1 MPCLTCYF
9 NGKVKCCSPGQ
20 RYESHPEE
28 DREAWLKK
36 SNEKAKEEIEQL
48 QASGGIPE
56 KIGMEDGERFVPT
69 MVSVAIDMRT
79 GEILSVGYSGR
90 DHHKE
95 AFSSEIAEKLQQRI
109 DAVKEEAA
117 NDPTNKLFSEKRSYR
132 DWSVSNCAEVDAVNK
147 ALMKDK
153 TLEIKDIFINTRR
166 VETKE
171 RKNWIAF
178 SGDYAPPCENC
189 QRTFHDAVFL
199 PFEGIQNI
207 YDQKE

>member
-1 MPCLTCYF
+1 M
-9 NGKVKCCSPGQ
+9 
-20 RYESHPEE
+20 
-28 DREAWLKK
+28 KK

-56 KIGMEDGERFVPT
+56 KIGMEDGKRFVPT

-79 GEILSVGYSGR
+79 GEILSIGYSGR
-90 DHHKE
+90 DQHKE

-117 NDPTNKLFSEKRSYR
+117 NDPTNKKDRRERKSYM
-132 DWSVSNCAEVDAVNK
+132 DWSAENCAEVDAVNK
-147 ALMKDK
+147 ALTQALKKDK
-153 TLEIKDIFINTRR
+153 NLEIKDIFLNTRR
-166 VETKE
+166 VK
-171 RKNWIAF
+171 RDGRSKPQGVYI
-178 SGDYAPPCENC
+178 PPCENC

-207 YDQKE
+207 YDQTE

>member
-1 MPCLTCYF
+1 M
-9 NGKVKCCSPGQ
+9 V
-20 RYESHPEE
+20 E
-28 DREAWLKK
+28 K
-36 SNEKAKEEIEQL
+36 SNEKAKEAIEQL
-48 QASGGIPE
+48 KANGGIPE

-117 NDPTNKLFSEKRSYR
+117 NDPTNTDKRRKKQSYKN
-132 DWSVSNCAEVDAVNK
+132 WSVSNCAEVDAVNK

-166 VETKE
+166 VETITFQKTGE
-171 RKNWIAF
+171 TVF

-207 YDQKE
+207 YDQTE